1 MDHNTTNRRSFLK
14 AGALVAAPLAAAA
27 PVAVLAGD
35 DSRARLARLEDE
47 RAVEALQ
54 RKFLRHLNGTG
65 DCGELI
71 ASSDTI
77 ELGEGM
83 RAIAEDMA
91 HEAELTLADDG
102 LTARSPSP
110 SPTAS
115 GEATRSPVPLSW
127 RRSLRWSASIARSSS
142 SRACLAR
149 PPSSASAATG
159 ATTAS
164 GAATIAPVLRNE
176 RRSVVVL
183 SISSLLKPAGRTC
196 RRRTCPRAAPARRP
210 RSC

>member
-65 DCGELI
+65 DCGEFI
-71 ASSDTI
+71 ASSDAI

-102 LTARSPSP
+102 FSATARCACRVERETEFTGDTTLEQMARFEGHGSHRHV
-110 SPTAS
+110 
-115 GEATRSPVPLSW
+115 EERVLATEFVKGKDGW
-127 RRSLRWSASIARSSS
+127 TIAR
-142 SRACLAR
+142 AR
-149 PPSSASAATG
+149 FA
-159 ATTAS
+159 
-164 GAATIAPVLRNE
+164 
-176 RRSVVVL
+176 
-183 SISSLLKPAGRTC
+183 
-196 RRRTCPRAAPARRP
+196 
-210 RSC
+210 